1 MGSSKNQNNLK
12 KPRISNKTLDKKAD
26 SNLVSILKQSFN
38 QLEIENKELHRYNRE
53 LQNRLNVG
61 INLYKELKEGDEY
74 LQNKID
80 DAAILYTKLK
90 QRNEFL
96 ENELKEH
103 QDTMNQMGKEAWKLK
118 ELVDKLRE
126 AIEEPVELDDK

>member
-61 INLYKELKEGDEY
+61 INLYKELKKE
-74 LQNKID
+74 NKELKAQIKEWE
-80 DAAILYTKLK
+80 IEKEEVFQECVKLK
-90 QRNEFL
+90 
-96 ENELKEH
+96 
-103 QDTMNQMGKEAWKLK
+103 D
-118 ELVDKLRE
+118 LVEKLRE
-126 AIEEPVELDDK
+126 AIEEPKELDDK

>member
-61 INLYKELKEGDEY
+61 INLYKELQEENKE
-74 LQNKID
+74 
-80 DAAILYTKLK
+80 LK
-90 QRNEFL
+90 QRNLFL
-96 ENELKEH
+96 SNELMERNIQVKEWE
-103 QDTMNQMGKEAWKLK
+103 KERDEVLRECVKLYK
-118 ELVDKLRE
+118 LVEQLRE
-126 AIEEPVELDDK
+126 AIEEPRELEDK